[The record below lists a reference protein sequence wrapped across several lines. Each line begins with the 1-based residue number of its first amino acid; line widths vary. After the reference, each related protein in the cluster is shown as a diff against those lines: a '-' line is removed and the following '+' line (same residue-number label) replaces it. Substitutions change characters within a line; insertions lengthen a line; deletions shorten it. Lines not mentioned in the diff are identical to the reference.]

1 MSGVVSGIGKVFSSV
16 VSGVA
21 KVGKA
26 VLGVGASVF
35 TGGAASGAGGIGS
48 IASGGGVLGNIL
60 SGASKIAGNLFAPP
74 GMAQA
79 AGGLFSSAGLAPA
92 ATATGLSPLG
102 KAGGGLFDFLKSETG
117 AGLISGIGGGLMKK
131 AEMDAYSEEQQKDRD
146 FLRAKDQRVTDSYN
160 LPDNA
165 FAANTTPPPAPA
177 AAAPPAQPA
186 QTMPG
191 APKSPQRF
199 RYNYDSQTKR
209 IERVA
214 S

>member
-1 MSGVVSGIGKVFSSV
+1 MSGVVSSIGKAFTSV

-35 TGGAASGAGGIGS
+35 TGGAAAGAGGLGS

-60 SGASKIAGNLFAPP
+60 SGASKIAGNLFGPP

-102 KAGGGLFDFLKSETG
+102 KAGGGLLDFLKSETG
-117 AGLISGIGGGLMKK
+117 AGLISGIGGGLMEK
-131 AEMDAYSEEQQKDRD
+131 AKLDAYSEEQEKDRG
-146 FLRAKDQRVTDSYN
+146 FLRAKEQRITDSYN
-160 LPDNA
+160 VPDAA
-165 FAANTTPPPAPA
+165 FAGNTTPPPAATAPQQPA
-177 AAAPPAQPA
+177 AQA
-186 QTMPG
+186 MPG
-191 APKSPQRF
+191 APKAASQRF
-199 RYNYDSQTKR
+199 RYDYDPQSKR
-209 IERVA
+209 IVRVA
-214 S
+214 G